1 MREILFRGKGIK
13 DNVWVYGDL
22 LQDKCGHTRIQ
33 AQSPLRFS
41 NEVDFST
48 VGQYTGLTDK
58 NGTKIFE
65 GDVISITLGVEEIK
79 GVVKFDYYNEPNKI
93 LKLHLGFYLEFIKQS
108 SYLRKD
114 IGFWFGKSG
123 ASIEVKGNIHDNP
136 ELVEGKDESIS
147 SM

>member
-58 NGTKIFE
+58 NGKKIFE
-65 GDVISITLGVEEIK
+65 GDIIKTNLVSSIGIIK
-79 GVVKFDYYNEPNKI
+79 FGEHVCNPSNYVADESHIGFYVDWFEYDCVRRD
-93 LKLHLGFYLEFIKQS
+93 LGFFTRRGLPEI
-108 SYLRKD
+108 
-114 IGFWFGKSG
+114 I
-123 ASIEVKGNIHDNP
+123 GNIHDNP
-136 ELVEGKDESIS
+136 ELLEGKDESIS
-147 SM
+147 SV